1 MTHSSSPLTSL
12 PLTHFPRWLSS
23 LPVPQLI
30 LPSPETSSSNYPH
43 TSLETASE
51 ESASN
56 PYGLGQTRAGTMG
69 LASPVRMAHA
79 PKHQDLWGGE
89 GFSVTS
95 PLAQFLP
102 RSETTFTAKF
112 VSCSRR
118 TSKLPVKKN
127 SETGRKGNQRD
138 PKMMK
143 R

>member
-79 PKHQDLWGGE
+79 PKHQDLWGGR
-89 GFSVTS
+89 GSLSHPPWLSFSPGQRPRLLLS
-95 PLAQFLP
+95 LFLARGGHQSYLSK
-102 RSETTFTAKF
+102 RTA
-112 VSCSRR
+112 RR
-118 TSKLPVKKN
+118 EEK
-127 SETGRKGNQRD
+127 EIKGTLR
-138 PKMMK
+138 
-143 R
+143 